1 MNSDTYRNETLDL
14 FRRLESAGFQILSVD
29 NGEEKTQ
36 RADVDLYTFLDET
49 MACDEA
55 WLRVRSGANGAAS
68 TLYLV
73 YGNGKGELV
82 CDYTCS
88 DDLERVVDA
97 FYEAN
102 N

>member
-1 MNSDTYRNETLDL
+1 MNADTYRTETLDL
-14 FRRLESAGFQILSVD
+14 FRRLQNEKFRIISVD
-29 NGEEKTQ
+29 NGEEETFWGE
-36 RADVDLYTFLDET
+36 VDAETFLEET

-55 WLRVRSGANGAAS
+55 HLYVENASGKRRM
-68 TLYLV
+68 LYLV

-82 CDYTCS
+82 CDYTCD

-102 N
+102 S

>member
-1 MNSDTYRNETLDL
+1 MNADTYRNETLDL
-14 FRRLESAGFQILSVD
+14 FRRLESAGFQLLSVD
-29 NGEEKTQ
+29 NGEEETK
-36 RADVDLYTFLDET
+36 REDVDLATFLSET

-55 WLRVRSGANGAAS
+55 WLRVRNAEGKGR

-97 FYEAN
+97 FYQAN
-102 N
+102 S

>member
-1 MNSDTYRNETLDL
+1 MNADSYRKETLDL
-14 FRRLESAGFQILSVD
+14 FRRLQAANFRIISVD
-29 NGEEKTQ
+29 NGEEETFLGE
-36 RADVDLYTFLDET
+36 VDGDTFLDET

-55 WLRVRSGANGAAS
+55 HLYVETTSGKGRV
-68 TLYLV
+68 LYLV

-82 CDYTCS
+82 CDYTCD

-102 N
+102 S